1 MTQKDAVG
9 QKTALRAHLKSVR
22 ASREYDPDLAAE
34 FNVHL
39 AELCLANGANRIA
52 CYLPF
57 GDEPDTELF
66 LDWAL
71 DNEIEVLLPVSKNDG
86 SLDWVIF
93 DGSSKPGLFGF
104 NEADGQLTQP
114 KDVDLVFVPALAIS
128 RSGTRLGKGKGFY
141 DRALPTF
148 EPLPPVIAV
157 IYEDELVD
165 QLPSES
171 HDRPVDAAIT
181 PSGITHFTERLK

>member
-1 MTQKDAVG
+1 M
-9 QKTALRAHLKSVR
+9 R

-71 DNEIEVLLPVSKNDG
+71 DNDIEVLLPVSKNDG